1 MALVTDRRLTA
12 VALLGLALGIAT
24 PHPLLAQPA
33 AALQAKR
40 IITPPD
46 YKPSPAPL
54 SPAVLVGDTLY
65 LSGSTGADP
74 TTGRI
79 VEGGLEPEV
88 RQIMSNVTT
97 VLRAAGMT
105 LDNVVSVTIYLA
117 DMADYARFNEIY
129 RGYFPAGAFPARS
142 AVAVNAL
149 ARGARVELTMI
160 AARGR

>member
-1 MALVTDRRLTA
+1 MPLVTDRRLA
-12 VALLGLALGIAT
+12 AALLGLALGVAT
-24 PHPLLAQPA
+24 GQLHPTHLTA
-33 AALQAKR
+33 APQTRR
-40 IITPPD
+40 IITPPN

-54 SPAVLVGDTLY
+54 SPAILVGDTLY

-88 RQIMSNVTT
+88 RQIMANVTT

-105 LDNVVSVTIYLA
+105 LDDVVSVTIYLA
-117 DMADYARFNEIY
+117 DIADYARFNEIY
-129 RGYFPAGAFPARS
+129 RGYFPNGAFPARS
-142 AVAVNAL
+142 AVAVTAL
-149 ARGARVELTMI
+149 ARGARVELTMT